1 MKKRILLPL
10 IIVLVLLAGIFG
22 STDEPILDDPVSS
35 SGISTEAADSV
46 LQEDTSLQPTTPEVS
61 EPDEDSSNPE
71 EDVDPPEAITPVV
84 PEEPPVI
91 PEDSLFEIHFID
103 VGQGDCSLILCDG
116 KSMLI
121 DGGESSESS
130 KVYAY
135 LKAHGID
142 HLDYMVATHAHSD
155 HIGGL
160 SGALNYASVGTA
172 FCSVTEYDSKTFSS
186 MVKYLNNQ
194 GLTITVPN
202 AGETFSLGSATVQIL
217 GPQRSYDDPN
227 DMSVVLKVT
236 YGETSF
242 LFAGDAERTAEADI
256 LDAGYDLS
264 ATVLKVGHHGS
275 DNSTSYPF
283 LREIMPEYAVI
294 QVGKDNSY
302 GHPTEDTLSRLR
314 DADVKVY
321 RNDLQG
327 TVICTSDGESVTF
340 STEKN
345 ESAQTN
351 PTVIVTPGTE
361 GADDIGE
368 YIGNKNSKKF
378 HLPTCKNLPAEKNR
392 VYFGSKQEA
401 VDAGHT
407 PCGNCKP

>member
-1 MKKRILLPL
+1 MKKKILLPL
-10 IIVLVLLAGIFG
+10 IIVLVLIAGIFG
-22 STDEPILDDPVSS
+22 ASDDPTPSDPSS
-35 SGISTEAADSV
+35 SSEPTIEVTDPVPEA
-46 LQEDTSLQPTTPEVS
+46 TPTLQPSSSETPQPDEGASSGEDIGEPPEVS
-61 EPDEDSSNPE
+61 
-71 EDVDPPEAITPVV
+71 DPITP
-84 PEEPPVI
+84 EPPAEL
-91 PEDSLFEIHFID
+91 PDNSTFEIHFID
-103 VGQGDCSLILCDG
+103 VGQGDCSLVLCDG
-116 KSMLI
+116 KAMLI

-172 FCSVTEYDSKTFSS
+172 FCPVTEYDSKTFSS
-186 MVKYLNNQ
+186 LVKYLGNQ
-194 GLTITVPN
+194 NVSITVPS
-202 AGETFSLGSATVQIL
+202 ADDTFALGSAQVQIL
-217 GPQRSYDDPN
+217 GPQRNYDDPN
-227 DMSVVLKVT
+227 DTSIVLKIT

-242 LFAGDAERTAEADI
+242 LFTGDAERTAEADI

-275 DNSTSYPF
+275 DTSTSYPF

-327 TVICTSDGESVTF
+327 TIICTSDGESVTF
-340 STEKN
+340 STAKN

-351 PTVIVTPGTE
+351 PTVVVTPGTE
-361 GADDIGE
+361 EPDDVGE

-392 VYFGSKQEA
+392 VYLSSRQEA
-401 VDAGHT
+401 IDGGYD
-407 PCGNCKP
+407 PCGNCDP